1 MIFILLSGS
10 IWQQALAQGLS
21 NFSTYENSTY
31 GIKIDHPPDWN
42 VTEGLS
48 PENIVAFHNP
58 PSDLR
63 YIENIVPTNYTG
75 LGIFFQNL
83 SSLLGYENMSLDS
96 FSSLQLG
103 TLDNDSI
110 SISKFDNTTLGGIPA
125 HIIEYYDTSGPNI
138 TTQVWTVKDGNA
150 YVIISISDRL
160 YHMHDKGSLTTQEM
174 IKSFNFTK

>member
-1 MIFILLSGS
+1 MLLSGS

-31 GIKIDHPPDWN
+31 GIKIDYPPDWN

-75 LGIFFQNL
+75 VGVFFQNL

-96 FSSLQLG
+96 FSALQLG

-150 YVIISISDRL
+150 YVIISISDRW
-160 YHMHDKGSLTTQEM
+160 YHMHDKGSTTLGM